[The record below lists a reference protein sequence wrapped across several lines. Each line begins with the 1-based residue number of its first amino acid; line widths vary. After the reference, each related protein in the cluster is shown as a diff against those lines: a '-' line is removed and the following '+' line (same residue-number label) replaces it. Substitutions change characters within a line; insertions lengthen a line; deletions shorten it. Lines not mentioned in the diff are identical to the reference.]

1 MAERV
6 AQLITEA
13 RVRDEANIPTV
24 NVIDQ
29 TGSTRGLVGNS
40 GAKPEKGLEQGF
52 SQQSGSRLDEYL
64 SRLM

>member
-52 SQQSGSRLDEYL
+52 SQ
-64 SRLM
+64 